1 MISKRLTKHK
11 IWYIMLTVKEEI
23 YRIKKGKFI
32 FVFAVL
38 FVVFTMIGT
47 VAVNAA
53 EKIVFKDNSN
63 PDFESVLSLKNDEYT
78 IEINEETKVGYVV
91 KANDNSIIEL
101 GTCKVTVVDYDNRDV
116 YVLCYDIEENSLGE
130 MVITI
135 SDGVSTVTSL
145 NGEIES
151 IIELNTTAEIVE

>member
-1 MISKRLTKHK
+1 M
-11 IWYIMLTVKEEI
+11 
-23 YRIKKGKFI
+23 IKKGKFI

-63 PDFESVLSLKNDEYT
+63 PDFESVLSLNNDEYT
-78 IEINEETKVGYVV
+78 IEINEETEVGYVV

>member
-1 MISKRLTKHK
+1 M
-11 IWYIMLTVKEEI
+11 Y
-23 YRIKKGKFI
+23 KKGKFI

-38 FVVFTMIGT
+38 FVVFTMLGT

-53 EKIVFKDNSN
+53 KVVLVKNDN
-63 PDFESVLSLKNDEYT
+63 PDYVTVLSLDNEVYT
-78 IEINEETKVGYVV
+78 IEIDEETGIGYVV

-135 SDGVSTVTSL
+135 SNGIGTVTSIS
-145 NGEIES
+145 GEITN

>member
-1 MISKRLTKHK
+1 M
-11 IWYIMLTVKEEI
+11 Y
-23 YRIKKGKFI
+23 KKGKFI

-38 FVVFTMIGT
+38 FVVFTMLGT

-53 EKIVFKDNSN
+53 KVVLVKNDN
-63 PDFESVLSLKNDEYT
+63 PDYVTVLSLDNEVYT
-78 IEINEETKVGYVV
+78 IEIDEETGIGYVV
-91 KANDNSIIEL
+91 NTNDNSIIEL

-116 YVLCYDIEENSLGE
+116 YVLCYDTEENSIGE

-135 SDGVSTVTSL
+135 SDGISTVTSL

-151 IIELNTTAEIVE
+151 IIELNTIAEIVE